1 MEIWI
6 LSIITITSLAV
17 LLIFGFPISFTM
29 AGLAIFGTLYVWGP
43 AGLYMVAASAFGSGT
58 HFTYIAIPL
67 FLLMAH
73 FLKSSGLAED
83 LYETMYRWSGH
94 LRGGLAAG
102 TIIICAIFAAM
113 AGISSVATVTMG
125 LIALPSMLKR
135 GYDKSL
141 ALGSIMGGGTL
152 GILIPP
158 SIIMIIYGG
167 VAEVSVGQLFMGGV
181 LPGILISLFLIL
193 YVLIRCWINPS
204 MGPPVETNF
213 TFKEKLVILKGVIL
227 PVLLVMLV
235 LGTIY
240 LGICTPTEAAGIGAF
255 GAFLCVIIY
264 RRLTWDTLKSAILD
278 VTKTNAMIMWIIIGA
293 ACFAKFVAVSGLQDS
308 IFELMVNL
316 DISRW
321 WIIIFMQMAFF
332 ILGMFLDP
340 AGIVTLLGPLF
351 VPIVINLG
359 FDPLW
364 FGILFVVNME
374 IGYLTPPFGFNL
386 FYMKGVAPPE
396 ITMKDIYRAITPFI
410 AILLLGLIVLMIFPQ
425 IALWLPSMM
434 TEGGAS

>member
-1 MEIWI
+1 MEIWMI
-6 LSIITITSLAV
+6 SIITVASLAA
-17 LLIFGFPISFTM
+17 LLIFGFPISFSM
-29 AGLAIFGTLYVWGP
+29 AGLAILGTLYVWGP
-43 AGLYMVAASAFGSGT
+43 AGLYMVAASAFGSAT
-58 HFTYIAIPL
+58 HFVYIAIPL

-102 TIIICAIFAAM
+102 TLIICAIFAAM

-141 ALGSIMGGGTL
+141 ALGCIMGGGTL

-167 VAEVSVGQLFMGGV
+167 VAEVSVGQLFMGGM
-181 LPGILISLFLIL
+181 LPGIMICGLLIL

-204 MGPPVETNF
+204 MGPPVDTHF
-213 TFKEKLVILKGVIL
+213 SFREKLVVLKGAIL
-227 PVLLVMLV
+227 PMLLVMLV

-240 LGICTPTEAAGIGAF
+240 MGVCTPTEAAGIGAF
-255 GAFLCVIIY
+255 GAFLCVALY
-264 RRLTWDTLKSAILD
+264 RRLTWETVRNSVLE

-293 ACFAKFVAVSGLQDS
+293 ACFSKFVAVAGLQDQLS
-308 IFELMVNL
+308 ELIVNL
-316 DISRW
+316 DVWRW
-321 WIIIFMQMAFF
+321 WIIILMQLSFF
-332 ILGMFLDP
+332 VLGMFLDP

-351 VPIVINLG
+351 VPIIVNLG

-364 FGILFVVNME
+364 FGILFVINME

-396 ITMKDIYRAITPFI
+396 ISMNDIYRAIFPFI
-410 AILLLGLIVLMIFPQ
+410 GILLVGMIIVMLFPE
-425 IALWLPSMM
+425 LTSWLPNMM
-434 TEGGAS
+434 VVAGGR